1 MRSIAVVALACSTAF
16 FAGCGTGSSTTGTVL
31 TVPNSPVT
39 APVITSFRFTANP
52 GVFYKDYVG
61 PQRPAVDPIGAD
73 GVFLIAS
80 QTFVLAA
87 QMAGPVFVGGPN
99 IYVWGFDRGGA
110 SAGNAPF
117 PDEPAVKFNTVL
129 AVTANSSSGT
139 LTGSLNLLSGAPAQ
153 GVPVVL
159 VAPDTIQV
167 GIPASMLPSTGFTP
181 AQYRW
186 NLWTRSGSG
195 GSPAAQI
202 PAFIPDNTMAPFLV
216 R

>member
-1 MRSIAVVALACSTAF
+1 MRSIAVVAVVCATAI
-16 FAGCGTGSSTTGTVL
+16 FAGCGTGSSTSGTVL
-31 TVPNSPVT
+31 AVPDSPVT
-39 APVITSFRFTANP
+39 TPVITSFRFTANP
-52 GVFYKDYVG
+52 GTFYKDYVG
-61 PQRPAVDPIGAD
+61 PRRPGVDPIGAD
-73 GVFLIAS
+73 GVYLSAS

-87 QMAGPVFVGGPN
+87 QMAGPIFADGPDT
-99 IYVWGFDRGGA
+99 YVWGFDRGGA
-110 SAGNAPF
+110 TAANAPF
-117 PDEPAVKFNTVL
+117 PDELAVRFNAVL
-129 AVTANSSSGT
+129 AVTANLATGT
-139 LTGSLNLLSGAPAQ
+139 LTGSLNLLNGTPAQ
-153 GVPVVL
+153 GVPAVL

-195 GSPAAQI
+195 GSAAAQI